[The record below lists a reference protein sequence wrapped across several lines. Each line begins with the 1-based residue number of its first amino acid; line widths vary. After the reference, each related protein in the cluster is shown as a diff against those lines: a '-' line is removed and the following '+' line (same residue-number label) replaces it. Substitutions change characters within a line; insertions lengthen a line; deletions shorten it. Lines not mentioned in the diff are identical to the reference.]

1 MSICW
6 QLLQKAEPIYGAR
19 HGRDGKAPTGTR
31 VVLGST
37 FARLGASTQVR
48 PRQYSLLFNASPARQ
63 GWVLRRIKE
72 LGQEAV

>member
-19 HGRDGKAPTGTR
+19 DGRDGKAPTGTR

-37 FARLGASTQVR
+37 
-48 PRQYSLLFNASPARQ
+48 SP
-63 GWVLRRIKE
+63 G
-72 LGQEAV
+72 

>member
-1 MSICW
+1 MSICR

-19 HGRDGKAPTGTR
+19 DGRDGKAPTGYQGR
-31 VVLGST
+31 SGFH

-48 PRQYSLLFNASPARQ
+48 PRQYSLLFDASPARQ
-63 GWVLRRIKE
+63 GRVLRRIKE